1 MSILIIKRE
10 IYLVNINLK
19 ICFSG
24 GTALNIVYIN
34 HYAGSVYHGM
44 EFRPYFM
51 SVEWA
56 KAGHNV
62 TMIAADFSHLRKKNP
77 VIEKSFTTENID
89 GVNYLWIKTNR
100 YHGNNLGRVRNMFS
114 FVRQLSSHAKKLAEE
129 LKPDVVIASS
139 TYPFDIYPAEKIAK
153 HAGARLYFEIHDI
166 WPQTLY
172 EMGNITDKNPA
183 MKFMQ
188 HATDKALK
196 DSFRVISIL
205 PAADIYLRER
215 GVNDAKFRA
224 VPNGILAEDTSEPAP
239 PEDKALID
247 KLRADGK
254 FIVMY
259 AGGHAISNSL
269 EDLISSAALMDDGK
283 AVVLVGDGV
292 VKPKLKAQ
300 AEKLGLK
307 NVYFINSVTK
317 NQVLTMLKMADAL
330 YIGAKKSPLYKYGA
344 GMNKFYDYL
353 MAAKPIINAVEAPND
368 PVRDSGGG
376 LSIPA
381 ADPQAVADAVEKIAA
396 MTPEERYEM
405 GQKGL
410 AYVKQYHDYRN
421 LAKKFIAALEETD
434 VI

>member
-1 MSILIIKRE
+1 
-10 IYLVNINLK
+10 
-19 ICFSG
+19 
-24 GTALNIVYIN
+24 
-34 HYAGSVYHGM
+34 
-44 EFRPYFM
+44 
-51 SVEWA
+51 
-56 KAGHNV
+56 
-62 TMIAADFSHLRKKNP
+62 
-77 VIEKSFTTENID
+77 
-89 GVNYLWIKTNR
+89 
-100 YHGNNLGRVRNMFS
+100 MFS
-114 FVRQLSSHAKKLAEE
+114 FVRQLSSHAKKLADE

-300 AEKLGLK
+300 AEKLELK
-307 NVYFINSVTK
+307 NVYFYK
-317 NQVLTMLKMADAL
+317 QCD
-330 YIGAKKSPLYKYGA
+330 KKSSA
-344 GMNKFYDYL
+344 D
-353 MAAKPIINAVEAPND
+353 NA
-368 PVRDSGGG
+368 
-376 LSIPA
+376 
-381 ADPQAVADAVEKIAA
+381 
-396 MTPEERYEM
+396 
-405 GQKGL
+405 
-410 AYVKQYHDYRN
+410 
-421 LAKKFIAALEETD
+421 
-434 VI
+434 